1 MELISI
7 CFCLGAEV
15 QVQEK
20 LVDPK
25 NHLLKPS
32 TEFLES
38 FAGVVGSKWP
48 SLAVSLGLTEKE
60 MEELKTENL
69 STQDSAGEMLTRW
82 ASRDEAT
89 YGLLCLKLRTIS
101 LFNYIRE

>member
-1 MELISI
+1 MLIVY
-7 CFCLGAEV
+7 LGADI

-20 LVDPK
+20 LLDRK
-25 NHLLKPS
+25 NYSLKPS

-48 SLAVSLGLTEKE
+48 SLAVSLGLSEKE

-69 STQDSAGEMLTRW
+69 STQDSAGEMLRRW

-89 YGLLCLKLRTIS
+89 YGLLCQKVRTIS
-101 LFNYIRE
+101 LFNYVQL